1 MLVENILRFKSRGW
15 LVLLTALSATPV
27 LAQTAN
33 FASLTLSQGFP
44 PAAGEVSGYTGGSYS
59 LAAIANSDRTN
70 NRCIGFASPTPDHI
84 MVLERDF
91 PKLTVQV
98 NTGGSDTT
106 LLIKGPGN
114 ENTIRCGDDTGS
126 NKDASISD
134 TNWKAGRYSIWVG
147 TFEEGVRRDYSL
159 TVQQQ

>member
-1 MLVENILRFKSRGW
+1 MLVHTKRRFKSRAW

-33 FASLTLSQGFP
+33 FGTLTLSQGFP
-44 PAAGEVSGYTGGSYS
+44 PSAGEVSGYTGGSYS
-59 LAAIANSDRTN
+59 LAAIANSDRQN

-106 LLIKGPGN
+106 LLIRGPGN
-114 ENTIRCGDDTGS
+114 ANSIRCGDDTGS

-147 TFEEGVRRDYSL
+147 SFEEGVRRDYSL
-159 TVQQQ
+159 SVQQ

>member
-1 MLVENILRFKSRGW
+1 MLVHTLRRFKSRAT

-33 FASLTLSQGFP
+33 FASLTLSQGFSP
-44 PAAGEVSGYTGGSYS
+44 SDGVVSGFTGGSYS
-59 LAAIANSDRTN
+59 LAAISNSDRQN

-98 NTGGSDTT
+98 NSGGSDTT

-159 TVQQQ
+159 SVEQE